1 MPSRGDPSSSVPAR
15 RPGELYGLHGH
26 RVDWLRVMTQFVD
39 VVTRA
44 VRASGR
50 SRLPIEERPAI
61 KLVAVTPIAAL
72 RLFPRDG
79 SDLKLDTRPVTSS
92 RDHETLSGE

>member
-26 RVDWLRVMTQFVD
+26 RVDWLRGITQFVD

-50 SRLPIEERPAI
+50 SRLPIEERPAM
-61 KLVAVTPIAAL
+61 KLVAMTPIAAL
-72 RLFPRDG
+72 RLLPRDG
-79 SDLKLDTRPVTSS
+79 SDL
-92 RDHETLSGE
+92 